1 MSDKPVVTVVGAY
14 CADIFF
20 KSDRFPAFG
29 ETLIADMFHFGP
41 GGKGANQAVGV
52 ARSGGQCQFVG
63 MIGDDP
69 FAPMALKLF
78 EEEGVGTHHLGQS
91 KAKGTAIGFALVNE
105 AGENSCLLDMMA
117 NELVDADWL
126 DQAEEQIARSDLLL
140 ASMEIP
146 ISGVIRSLELARKHK
161 VRTILNPAPAVPL
174 SPDQLKLADVLTPN
188 QSELR
193 ALNGLEPDAIASD
206 LELASGLQG
215 KGAHTIVLTRGSE
228 GAWLLQNGECAEI
241 PGHDVDAVDTT
252 GAGDA
257 FNATLA
263 VALAEGQDFRPAIEL
278 ANAAGAYACTKV
290 GCVPGLAHREEL
302 KVST

>member
-1 MSDKPVVTVVGAY
+1 MSDKPVITVVGAY
-14 CADIFF
+14 CVDIFF
-20 KSDRFPAFG
+20 RSERFPAFG

-52 ARSGGQCQFVG
+52 ARSGGQCHFVG

-78 EEEGVGTHHLGQS
+78 EEEGVGTRYLGQS
-91 KAKGTAIGFALVNE
+91 KTKGTAVGLALVNQ

-140 ASMEIP
+140 TSMEIP

-188 QSELR
+188 ESELR
-193 ALNGLEPDAIASD
+193 ILNGLEPDACVND
-206 LELASGLQG
+206 LELATGLQD
-215 KGAHTIVLTRGSE
+215 KGAHTIVLTRGAD
-228 GAWLLQNGECAEI
+228 GALLLQDGEWTEI
-241 PGHDVDAVDTT
+241 PSQKVDAIDTT

-263 VALAEGQDFRPAIEL
+263 VALAEGQELCPAIEL
-278 ANAAGAYACTKV
+278 ANSAGAYACTKV
-290 GCVPGLAHREEL
+290 GCVPGLAHRHEL
-302 KVST
+302 KANT